1 MRTIA
6 RPRWAILAAAVLVA
20 EAVGCA
26 AWWASLALRPDWRPA
41 FRVEAAADAT
51 LLQFLVPDLLLY
63 IALPLLAAAG
73 LIGGA
78 RWAWGALV
86 AHAGAA
92 SYAALA
98 CWGLVIFSGGEGWL
112 GALLMT
118 PPLLALPVFVV
129 ALRPVAWS
137 DADPTASP
145 LEPPCMPRL
154 SAPAPAWWNCA
165 KMLAQT
171 TAMWTVFLVLL
182 PWLVHAVE
190 ASTGLAEHRFESG
203 VARVAVVALFTL
215 AGSVAI
221 FGGLWLSV
229 RGDGTP
235 LPADTARLL
244 VTDGPYAFVRNPPCA
259 DGNPARIRGRAL
271 PRLTARRRICASRR
285 TRVAH
290 PRAPMG
296 GGRPR
301 APLRRR
307 LRALPRGGAAVD
319 SAVPRMAQRARR
331 LTPSAAKDLPELW
344 VWRSD
349 PRQLRDAF
357 SYRSGKGLAG
367 AVGAAFRS
375 SSTS

>member
-1 MRTIA
+1 MRTTA
-6 RPRWAILAAAVLVA
+6 RQRWAMLAAAFLVA

-51 LLQFLVPDLLLY
+51 LLQFLLPDLLLY

-98 CWGLVIFSGGEGWL
+98 CWGLVVFSGGEGWL

-118 PPLLALPVFVV
+118 PPLLALPVFVG
-129 ALRPVAWS
+129 ALRPVEWRG
-137 DADPTASP
+137 ADPMASP

-154 SAPAPAWWNCA
+154 AAPAPVWWNCA

-171 TAMWTVFLVLL
+171 AAMWTVFLVVL
-182 PWLVHAVE
+182 PWLVHAIE
-190 ASTGLAEHRFESG
+190 ASTGLAEHRLESG
-203 VARVAVVALFTL
+203 TARVAGVALFTL

-221 FGGLWLSV
+221 FSGLWLSV

-244 VTDGPYAFVRNPPCA
+244 VTDGPYAFVRNPLALTGILQGIAVGLFLGSPLVVAYALLGALAWHILARPWEEA
-259 DGNPARIRGRAL
+259 DL
-271 PRLTARRRICASRR
+271 ARRFGDDYARY
-285 TRVAH
+285 
-290 PRAPMG
+290 RA
-296 GGRPR
+296 
-301 APLRRR
+301 AVPLWIPR
-307 LRALPRGGAAVD
+307 LRA
-319 SAVPRMAQRARR
+319 
-331 LTPSAAKDLPELW
+331 
-344 VWRSD
+344 WRSARGD
-349 PRQLRDAF
+349 
-357 SYRSGKGLAG
+357 
-367 AVGAAFRS
+367 
-375 SSTS
+375 